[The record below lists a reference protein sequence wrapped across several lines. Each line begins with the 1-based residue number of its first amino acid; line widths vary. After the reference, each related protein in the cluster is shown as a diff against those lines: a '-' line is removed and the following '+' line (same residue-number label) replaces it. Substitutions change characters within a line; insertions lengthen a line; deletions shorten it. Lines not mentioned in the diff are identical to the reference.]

1 MTLRKIKL
9 YGQLAEFVGERV
21 LEAEVT
27 SVAQAVRCLCVN
39 FKGIEKHMAD
49 QYYKVMADDWNVSEE
64 EIHYP
69 TGQSDISIIPVVGGA
84 GGNMG
89 KVLLG
94 AALIGVAIAAPGAG
108 FLAGGGL
115 GFGSTMAATSG
126 ATLFS
131 AAALAGNIGIGLV
144 LSGISGMLTPVPTV
158 PSSEQDPRNSWSFSG
173 VQNTSRAG
181 VAVPVIYGSKVLVG
195 SIVISA
201 AIDTVQVEVT
211 A

>member
-49 QYYKVMADDWNVSEE
+49 QYYKVMAGDWNLSEE

-94 AALIGVAIAAPGAG
+94 AALIGVAIASGGAAFGATG
-108 FLAGGGL
+108 FA
-115 GFGSTMAATSG
+115 STLTTTSG
-126 ATLFS
+126 ATAFS

-144 LSGISGMLTPVPTV
+144 LSGVAGMLTPVPTV

-173 VQNTSRAG
+173 VQNVSRAG